1 MSYPFFKNVIHD
13 QGKCRRGLKKLGD
26 SFCGQG
32 GINFVVGDKRWR
44 LNFICTTGNVSLS
57 LSLEQETATAKYVG
71 VNKLS
76 REILIKIA
84 PFLDSQVMKKETS
97 KKTKLTILTQQR
109 ACSLSTLFTYIN
121 IFIKQLLWA
130 QPKKYAT
137 ERK

>member
-1 MSYPFFKNVIHD
+1 M
-13 QGKCRRGLKKLGD
+13 GR
-26 SFCGQG
+26 G

-84 PFLDSQVMKKETS
+84 PFLDS
-97 KKTKLTILTQQR
+97 
-109 ACSLSTLFTYIN
+109 
-121 IFIKQLLWA
+121 
-130 QPKKYAT
+130 
-137 ERK
+137 